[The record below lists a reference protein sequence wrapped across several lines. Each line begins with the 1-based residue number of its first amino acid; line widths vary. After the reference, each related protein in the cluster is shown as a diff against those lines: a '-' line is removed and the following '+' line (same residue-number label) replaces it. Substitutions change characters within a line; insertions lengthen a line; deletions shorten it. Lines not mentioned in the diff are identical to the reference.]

1 MLATSL
7 VATAGCGESAAGMPH
22 CSLSA
27 ATELALPAGGD
38 TAIDLTPDSGCVS
51 FQANSSAELAPR
63 LDIARIR

>member
-7 VATAGCGESAAGMPH
+7 VATAGCGESAAAPGVPH

-38 TAIDLTPDSGCVS
+38 TAIDLTPDSGCV
-51 FQANSSAELAPR
+51 QLAPR
-63 LDIARIR
+63 LDIVRIR